1 MHVHRHVPDSLDWR
15 NGADVIDVRVRQPD
29 CLDGSARRPHHLD
42 ELLRLGTGIDERRA
56 SRRRIDDE
64 ITVLLERAD
73 GTPID
78 LHAEYPPVPM
88 MSGGCPPSSRAL
100 RYFSTA
106 IAAVVA
112 SPTAVVT

>member
-1 MHVHRHVPDSLDWR
+1 MQVHRHVPDTLDSGNR
-15 NGADVIDVRVRQPD
+15 ADVIDVRVRQPD
-29 CLDGSARRPHHLD
+29 RLERCARSAYHRHEFFR
-42 ELLRLGTGIDERRA
+42 LRARINERRA
-56 SRRRIDDE
+56 LSRRINDE
-64 ITVLLERAD
+64 VAVLLKRTDRA
-73 GTPID
+73 PID

-88 MSGGCPPSSRAL
+88 ISGTFSPSANAL